1 VDRSYE
7 WVETARAT
15 EYSPSNARI
24 VRLFVAM
31 AVSVILGTILT
42 PPFALLNF
50 GFNAVVR
57 TRETQQR
64 QEMTNKLRIEWLI
77 GADLRPHPV
86 AIGGNNPK

>member
-1 VDRSYE
+1 MNHSDQ
-7 WVETARAT
+7 WVETIQAT
-15 EYSPSNARI
+15 EHSPRNTRM

-42 PPFALLNF
+42 PPLALLNF

-64 QEMTNKLRIEWLI
+64 QEMTNKLRIERLI
-77 GADLRPHPV
+77 GADLVPHPT
-86 AIGGNNPK
+86 ATGGNNPK